1 MKDIERLEE
10 AVEINTRNVN
20 NVTVVD
26 ISGSLDTLTSGP
38 ASKELTRIAQ
48 ASSNVLVN
56 FENLEFISSAGLR
69 ILLTTAKQLQG
80 LGGALKLCGAK
91 GVVKEVMEIA
101 GFGELLDL
109 HDSENDAL
117 DAF

>member
-1 MKDIERLEE
+1 M
-10 AVEINTRNVN
+10 EINTRNVN

-38 ASKELTRIAQ
+38 ASKELSSIVQ

-69 ILLTTAKQLQG
+69 ILLLTAKQLRG
-80 LGGALKLCGAK
+80 LGGAMKLCGAK
-91 GVVKEVMEIA
+91 GTVKEIMKIA
-101 GFGELLDL
+101 GFDELLDL